1 MTAEDLYK
9 LTQAAQEIAARMNM
23 TCSRPDAELL
33 DLAFPNHDGKED
45 ALAGCEMLRLR
56 DAAYS
61 LGIAC
66 EMLTNKLTLVIDATE
81 DGEAHEN

>member
-1 MTAEDLYK
+1 
-9 LTQAAQEIAARMNM
+9 M
-23 TCSRPDAELL
+23 TCSRPDTELL
-33 DLAFPNHDGKED
+33 DLLFPNHDGEEN

-66 EMLTNKLTLVIDATE
+66 EMLTNKLTLVIDATK